1 VARLASGV
9 ALAVLVSAVLLST
22 LTNRLYN
29 LQPNGLFAVHSAVS
43 LVWVGV
49 ALGAVRVR
57 PAVAWRSWA
66 VPAAISLA
74 VLAVIP
80 DLDSGAPIAVWLRVA
95 RAPVVLMPTLVVCVV
110 ALARRRPLREH
121 LGPSLGASVALMLA
135 VQAWMVAEEV
145 PAVDRAWRH
154 ASSDAPSTETAVA
167 SWLRTRTPPETV
179 LGTNHLCATPACP
192 QPEYSGDAA
201 FAVAVGRRF
210 VVAAPLFALPYSAES
225 GTWRGRDR
233 VATSIEFGRAPT
245 MELAAA
251 LREAGVGWFVAERA
265 RSGAVDWAAVGD
277 VRFEN
282 ADYVVIELRDP

>member
-1 VARLASGV
+1 M
-9 ALAVLVSAVLLST
+9 
-22 LTNRLYN
+22 
-29 LQPNGLFAVHSAVS
+29 
-43 LVWVGV
+43 
-49 ALGAVRVR
+49 
-57 PAVAWRSWA
+57 
-66 VPAAISLA
+66 
-74 VLAVIP
+74 IP
-80 DLDSGAPIAVWLRVA
+80 ELDSGAPIAVWLRVV
-95 RAPVVLMPTLVVCVV
+95 RAPVVLVPTLVVCVV
-110 ALARRRPLREH
+110 ALARRRPLREI
-121 LGPSLGASVALMLA
+121 LGTSLVASVALMLA

-145 PAVDRAWRH
+145 PAVDRAWRN

-210 VVAAPLFALPYSAES
+210 VIAAPLFALPYSAES

-245 MELAAA
+245 TELAAT

-265 RSGAVDWAAVGD
+265 RSGAADWAAVGD
-277 VRFEN
+277 VRYEN
-282 ADYVVIELRDP
+282 ADYLVIELRDP